1 MTLRRFFGPVQKNPI
16 ARLTARGFPFRLRPR
31 LARASAS
38 IQKPVVS
45 SAPLHRAGDTVQ
57 LPVLGW
63 ENHEFR
69 GARVET
75 LTVRLKY
82 LGRGF
87 LALVFMIG
95 TLAGLAAGFL
105 ALLAFRLAGGGD

>member
-1 MTLRRFFGPVQKNPI
+1 M
-16 ARLTARGFPFRLRPR
+16 
-31 LARASAS
+31 
-38 IQKPVVS
+38 VS